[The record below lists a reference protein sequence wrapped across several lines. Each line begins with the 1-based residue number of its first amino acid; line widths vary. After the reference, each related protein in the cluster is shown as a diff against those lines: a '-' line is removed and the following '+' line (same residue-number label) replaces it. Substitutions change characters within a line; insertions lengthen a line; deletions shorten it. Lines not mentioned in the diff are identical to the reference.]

1 MTDDAGKL
9 NDFLL
14 ADSNTYIKQQRDALI
29 DVVQSEPGEGDES
42 WKRDVLQQLRAKDM
56 SWGDLKLPEGV
67 LNSDWS
73 KALTP
78 RERID

>member
-14 ADSNTYIKQQRDALI
+14 ADSNTYIKQQLDALI

>member
-14 ADSNTYIKQQRDALI
+14 ADSNAYIKQQLEALI
-29 DVVQSEPGEGDES
+29 DAVQSEPAEGDES
-42 WKRDVLQQLRAKDM
+42 WKRDVLQQLRSRDM
-56 SWGDLKLPEGV
+56 SWGDLKLPADV
-67 LNSDWS
+67 LDSDWS